1 MRYKGPILTLAAG
14 LVVAAVLMVMN
25 LNVTR
30 NRDARAAAAE
40 GAATSAPTATAEPTP
55 PPTTEPPAPP
65 APPATYAGKVNGGRA
80 TVAIAT
86 KEGQA
91 IAYLCDGKS
100 VEAWLA
106 GTATNGELLLTG
118 ADSASLT
125 GVFGNGKAEGTIK
138 AEGRSWEFTVPVV
151 EPPSGLYRAAENVR
165 NAQFVGGWIVVNGEQ
180 VGLGVLGG
188 TVTPV
193 PPVDPAAGTVLIDG
207 IPVSV
212 NPVDGTTR

>member
-1 MRYKGPILTLAAG
+1 MRYKGPLLTLAAG

-30 NRDARAAAAE
+30 DRDTRNAAAE
-40 GAATSAPTATAEPTP
+40 GAATSTPTAEPTP
-55 PPTTEPPAPP
+55 PPTTEPPVPP

-80 TVAIAT
+80 TIAIAT

-91 IAYLCDGKS
+91 IAYLCDGRS
-100 VEAWLA
+100 IEAWLQ

-118 ADSASLT
+118 ADNASLI
-125 GVFGNGKAEGTIK
+125 GVFGNGEAEGTIK

-151 EPPSGLYRAAENVR
+151 EPPSGLYRATENVR
-165 NAQFVGGWIVVNGEQ
+165 NAQFVGGWIEVNGEQ

-188 TVTPV
+188 MVTPV

-212 NPVDGTTR
+212 NPVDGTIR

>member
-30 NRDARAAAAE
+30 DRDTRTAAAE
-40 GAATSAPTATAEPTP
+40 GPATSAPAAEPTP
-55 PPTTEPPAPP
+55 APTTEPPAPP

-80 TVAIAT
+80 TIAIAT

-100 VEAWLA
+100 IEAWLQ

-118 ADSASLT
+118 ADNASLT
-125 GVFGNGKAEGTIK
+125 GVFDNGKAEGTIA
-138 AEGRSWEFTVPVV
+138 AEGKSWEFAVPVV
-151 EPPSGLYRAAENVR
+151 EPPSGLYRATANVR
-165 NAQFVGGWIVVNGEQ
+165 NAQFVGGWIYVSGEV
-180 VGLGVLGG
+180 VGLGTLGG

-193 PPVDPAAGTVLIDG
+193 PPPDPATGTVLVDG
-207 IPVSV
+207 VPVPV